1 MKIRVLL
8 LASGDG
14 SLVQAIIEA
23 VKKDELDIHIVGLVC
38 DQPGARV
45 IERVK
50 AAGIATYLIPIA
62 VARQQWDKEIWDVGI
77 ELNPDLIVSAGFMR
91 ILSPEFVERFKV
103 INSHP
108 SLLPNF
114 PGVHAVKDALLANVA
129 MTGTTIHW
137 VDSGVDTGEIIA
149 QVEIAVVPNDDIASL
164 HERIKIV
171 ERGLIVETISKLL
184 PTLEKRHV

>member
-14 SLVQAIIEA
+14 SLVQAIIDA

-50 AAGIATYLIPIA
+50 AAGIPTYLIPIA

>member
-14 SLVQAIIEA
+14 SLVQAIIDA
-23 VKKDELDIHIVGLVC
+23 VKKDELDIYIVGLVC

-62 VARQQWDKEIWDVGI
+62 VERQQWDKEIWDVGI

-91 ILSPEFVERFKV
+91 ILSPEFVQHFKV

>member
-14 SLVQAIIEA
+14 SLVQAIIDA

>member
-14 SLVQAIIEA
+14 SLVQAIIDA

-91 ILSPEFVERFKV
+91 ILSPEFVQRFKV

-149 QVEIAVVPNDDIASL
+149 QVEIAVAPNDDIASL

>member
-14 SLVQAIIEA
+14 SLVQAIIDA

-62 VARQQWDKEIWDVGI
+62 VERQQWDKEIWDVGI

-91 ILSPEFVERFKV
+91 ILSPEFVQRFKV

>member
-1 MKIRVLL
+1 MPIKPKKNPVTKIVVAGVR
-8 LASGDG
+8 A
-14 SLVQAIIEA
+14 AA
-23 VKKDELDIHIVGLVC
+23 
-38 DQPGARV
+38 
-45 IERVK
+45 K
-50 AAGIATYLIPIA
+50 AAGIPTYLIPIA

>member
-14 SLVQAIIEA
+14 SLVQAVIDA
-23 VKKDELDIHIVGLVC
+23 VKKDKLDIHIVGLVC

-91 ILSPEFVERFKV
+91 ILSPEFVQRFKV

>member
-14 SLVQAIIEA
+14 SLVQAIIDA
-23 VKKDELDIHIVGLVC
+23 VKKDKLDIHIVGLVC
-38 DQPGARV
+38 DQPGALV

-149 QVEIAVVPNDDIASL
+149 QVEIAVAPNDDIASL

>member
-14 SLVQAIIEA
+14 SLVQAVIDA
-23 VKKDELDIHIVGLVC
+23 VKKDKLDIHIVGLVC

-50 AAGIATYLIPIA
+50 AAGIPTYLIPIA

-91 ILSPEFVERFKV
+91 ILSPEFVQRFKV

-149 QVEIAVVPNDDIASL
+149 QVEIAVAPNDDIASL

>member
-1 MKIRVLL
+1 
-8 LASGDG
+8 
-14 SLVQAIIEA
+14 
-23 VKKDELDIHIVGLVC
+23 
-38 DQPGARV
+38 
-45 IERVK
+45 
-50 AAGIATYLIPIA
+50 
-62 VARQQWDKEIWDVGI
+62 
-77 ELNPDLIVSAGFMR
+77 MR

>member
-14 SLVQAIIEA
+14 SLVQAIIDA

-50 AAGIATYLIPIA
+50 AAGIPTYLIPIA

-91 ILSPEFVERFKV
+91 ILSPEFVQRFKV